1 MSIAINQIDT
11 YEKNQVVKN
20 GHQTSAPG
28 TNDKVSKGQAVF
40 AWDHSQDGIGMQAYR
55 DNDNQS
61 SLLDEAVSFDEKNS
75 KDYMVVMSN
84 TMSDEDYCKWQEN
97 GGNPGDCEPGEM
109 VTIMDQIKI
118 TLAKAGVEVSGFTDQ
133 LDAATIKDAGLSEG
147 YANAIASAL
156 KYKNLPATE
165 DNIKSM
171 ATQMTQMKN
180 MNQLSDGARKYLIEN
195 ELPPTFDNLY
205 KANFT
210 AGKETAV
217 SQGYYNTETYGYM
230 AKKGTIDD
238 VSTMES
244 QIRDII
250 RQSGLEENSKNME
263 NATWLLEKGLPLTE
277 KNLHYMAHLDSLT
290 FPLNLNQVALAA
302 ADAVSMG
309 LSAKEGN
316 LITGNGYPTEE
327 AGYLDTSIKI
337 NEKTQAVSDEDIF
350 TVIKS
355 GKSLNL
361 FNLFQAVDYLQK
373 TAVQTENEGEKTG
386 QQIGKQI
393 ERQTSN
399 QIEQPSRQQADG
411 QIEQLTEQQQNAF
424 LEAKKQLVQIQLT
437 MSAQANLKLLKQG
450 ISIDLEPLNQLA
462 DMLEKEE
469 SLYHATELGN
479 IVEKTEEIKHLPQDT
494 LGVSVQEAWMANRV
508 YTLDHVYETGKIIA
522 ADYEK
527 AGQSYEALMTSP
539 RADLGDHMKK
549 AFQNVDD
556 LLLENGMEVSDEN
569 RKAVRILGYNRMEI
583 TQENLDA
590 VKEAEALLKKVI
602 QQLTPEKT
610 LHMLRDGVNPMEIN
624 LDELSNYLD
633 TLQDEG
639 ESLEKYSKYL
649 YRLEK
654 NKEISQEE
662 KDAYI
667 GVYRLLRQIE
677 KGDDAAI
684 GTLVSKNQD
693 MNFENLLS
701 AVRTRKKGFID
712 TKIDD
717 AYGLLKEVQKNQQSI
732 SDQIMNYYKNR
743 AGQVLHE
750 MSTEGFEDFEEQ
762 KEFYQSDLAFMR
774 QMKEIVEDTFTGLI
788 QDGIAAT
795 ANHLMAEQMIS
806 DDAAFVKDYRKI
818 LKDADKEKEFLD
830 ELEKL
835 TNSFDSG
842 KESVQAAYEAFAKR
856 ALQEFSDV
864 GEESKNHIDV
874 RSFAFD
880 MRQISLWGEHAKQ
893 ESYYVPMQLSEHVT
907 MVHVKVVN
915 SDKKGTV
922 TVDLKET
929 DGFLGKARAVFQI
942 KEGKV
947 EGLLQVADEKDLSS
961 YREIAGKCCG
971 LILEKTG
978 KSADITCVQS
988 QTMNLNAFHKD
999 EKTESTKDLYQI
1011 AKAFIQSVEQEVT
1024 AYESQL

>member
-61 SLLDEAVSFDEKNS
+61 SLLDEAASFDEKNS

-147 YANAIASAL
+147 YANAIANAL

-171 ATQMTQMKN
+171 ATQMTQMQN
-180 MNQLSDGARKYLIEN
+180 MDHLSDGARKYLIEN
-195 ELPPTFDNLY
+195 ELPPIFDNLY
-205 KANFT
+205 KANYT

-217 SQGYYNTETYGYM
+217 SQGYYETGTSGYM
-230 AKKGTIDD
+230 AKKGTMDD
-238 VSTMES
+238 VSTLES

-277 KNLHYMAHLDSLT
+277 KNLHYMANLDSLT

-327 AGYLDTSIKI
+327 SGYLDTSIEI
-337 NEKTQAVSDEDIF
+337 YEKTQAVSDEDLLA
-350 TVIKS
+350 VIKS

-361 FNLFQAVDYLQK
+361 YNLFQAVDNLQK

-393 ERQTSN
+393 ERQTGN
-399 QIEQPSRQQADG
+399 QIEQQQK
-411 QIEQLTEQQQNAF
+411 TF
-424 LEAKKQLVQIQLT
+424 MEAKKQLVQIQLA
-437 MSAQANLKLLKQG
+437 MSAQANLKLLKHG
-450 ISIDLEPLNQLA
+450 ISIDLEPLNHLA
-462 DMLEKEE
+462 KMLEKEE

-479 IVEKTEEIKHLPQDT
+479 IVEKTEEIKNLPQDT

-508 YTLDHVYETGKIIA
+508 YTLDHVYETGKNIA

-556 LLLENGMEVSDEN
+556 LLLENGLEVSDEN

-684 GTLVSKNQD
+684 GTLISKNQD

-732 SDQIMNYYKNR
+732 SDQITNYYKSR

-750 MSTEGFEDFEEQ
+750 MSTEGFVDFEEQ

-774 QMKEIVEDTFTGLI
+774 QIKEIPEDTFTGLI
-788 QDGIAAT
+788 QDGIVAT

-818 LKDADKEKEFLD
+818 LKDRDKEKEFLD

-835 TNSFDSG
+835 TDSFDSG

-856 ALQEFSDV
+856 ALQEFSDA

-880 MRQISLWGEHAKQ
+880 MRQVSLWGEHAKQ

-915 SDKKGTV
+915 GDKKGTV
-922 TVDLKET
+922 TVDLKEN

-1024 AYESQL
+1024 TYESQL

>member
-40 AWDHSQDGIGMQAYR
+40 AWDHSQDGFGVQAYR
-55 DNDNQS
+55 DNGNQS
-61 SLLDEAVSFDEKNS
+61 SLLDGAVSFDEKNS

-97 GGNPGDCEPGEM
+97 GENPGDCEPGEM

-147 YANAIASAL
+147 YANAIANAL

-171 ATQMTQMKN
+171 AMQMTQMQN
-180 MNQLSDGARKYLIEN
+180 MDQLSDGARKYLIEN

-217 SQGYYNTETYGYM
+217 SQGYYNTGTYGYM
-230 AKKGTIDD
+230 AKKGAIDD
-238 VSTMES
+238 VSMMES

-250 RQSGLEENSKNME
+250 SQSGLEDNSKNME

-277 KNLHYMAHLDSLT
+277 KNLHYMADLDSLT

-337 NEKTQAVSDEDIF
+337 NEKTQAVSDEDLLA
-350 TVIKS
+350 VIKS

-361 FNLFQAVDYLQK
+361 YNLFQAVDNLQK
-373 TAVQTENEGEKTG
+373 TAVQTENEEEKTG
-386 QQIGKQI
+386 QIK
-393 ERQTSN
+393 
-399 QIEQPSRQQADG
+399 P
-411 QIEQLTEQQQNAF
+411 LTDQQQKAF

-450 ISIDLEPLNQLA
+450 ISIDLAPLNQLA

-479 IVEKTEEIKHLPQDT
+479 IVEKAEEIKHLPQDT

-508 YTLDHVYETGKIIA
+508 YTLDHVYETGKHIA

-556 LLLENGMEVSDEN
+556 LLLENGLEVSDEN

-654 NKEISQEE
+654 NKEVSQEE

-684 GTLVSKNQD
+684 GTLISKNQD

-732 SDQIMNYYKNR
+732 SDQITNYYKSR

-750 MSTEGFEDFEEQ
+750 MSTKGFVDFEEQ

-774 QMKEIVEDTFTGLI
+774 QMKEIPEDTFTGLI
-788 QDGIAAT
+788 QDGIVAT

-818 LKDADKEKEFLD
+818 LKDRDKEKEFLD

-835 TNSFDSG
+835 TDSFDSG

-856 ALQEFSDV
+856 ALQEFSDA

-880 MRQISLWGEHAKQ
+880 MRQVSLWGEHAKQ

-915 SDKKGTV
+915 GDKKGTV
-922 TVDLKET
+922 TVDLKEN

-1024 AYESQL
+1024 AYES

>member
-1 MSIAINQIDT
+1 MSIAINQIDA

-40 AWDHSQDGIGMQAYR
+40 AWDHSQDGFGMQAYR

-61 SLLDEAVSFDEKNS
+61 SLLDKAVSFDEKNS

-133 LDAATIKDAGLSEG
+133 LDAATIKDAGLSDG
-147 YANAIASAL
+147 YANAIANAL

-171 ATQMTQMKN
+171 ATQMTQMQN
-180 MNQLSDGARKYLIEN
+180 MDQLSDGARKYLIEN

-217 SQGYYNTETYGYM
+217 SQGYYNTGTYGYM
-230 AKKGTIDD
+230 AKKGAIDD
-238 VSTMES
+238 VSMMES

-250 RQSGLEENSKNME
+250 SQSGLEDNSKNME

-277 KNLHYMAHLDSLT
+277 KNLHYMADLDSLA

-316 LITGNGYPTEE
+316 LITGNGYQTEE

-337 NEKTQAVSDEDIF
+337 NEKTQAVSDEDLLA
-350 TVIKS
+350 VIKS

-361 FNLFQAVDYLQK
+361 YNLFQAVDNLQK
-373 TAVQTENEGEKTG
+373 TAVQTENEGEK
-386 QQIGKQI
+386 I
-393 ERQTSN
+393 
-399 QIEQPSRQQADG
+399 G
-411 QIEQLTEQQQNAF
+411 QIKPLTEQQQKTYM
-424 LEAKKQLVQIQLT
+424 EAKKQLVQIQLT

-508 YTLDHVYETGKIIA
+508 FTLDHVYETGKHIA

-527 AGQSYEALMTSP
+527 AGQSYEALMTSS

-556 LLLENGMEVSDEN
+556 LLLENGLEVSDEN
-569 RKAVRILGYNRMEI
+569 RKATRILGYNRMEI

-590 VKEAEALLKKVI
+590 VKEAEALLTKVV

-610 LHMLRDGVNPMEIN
+610 LHMLRDGINPMEIN

-684 GTLVSKNQD
+684 GTLVSKNQE
-693 MNFENLLS
+693 MNFDNLLS

-717 AYGLLKEVQKNQQSI
+717 ACGLLKEVQNNQKSI

-743 AGQVLHE
+743 AGRVLHE
-750 MSTEGFEDFEEQ
+750 MSVEGFEDFEEQ

-774 QMKEIVEDTFTGLI
+774 QVKEIPEDTFTGLT
-788 QDGIAAT
+788 QDGIATT

-806 DDAAFVKDYRKI
+806 EDAAFVKDYRKI
-818 LKDADKEKEFLD
+818 LKDRNKEKEFLD

-835 TNSFDSG
+835 TDSFDSG

-856 ALQEFSDV
+856 ALQEFSDA

-880 MRQISLWGEHAKQ
+880 MRQVSLWGEHAKQ

-915 SDKKGTV
+915 GDKKGTV
-922 TVDLKET
+922 TVDLKEN
-929 DGFLGKARAVFQI
+929 DGLLGKAKAVFQI

-947 EGLLQVADEKDLSS
+947 EGLIQVADEKDLAS

-1024 AYESQL
+1024 VYES

>member
-40 AWDHSQDGIGMQAYR
+40 AWDHSQDGFGVQAYR

-97 GGNPGDCEPGEM
+97 GGSPGDCEPGEM

-147 YANAIASAL
+147 YANAIANAL

-171 ATQMTQMKN
+171 VMQMTQMQN
-180 MNQLSDGARKYLIEN
+180 MDQLSDGARKYLIEN

-205 KANFT
+205 KANYT

-217 SQGYYNTETYGYM
+217 SQGYYNTGTYGYM
-230 AKKGTIDD
+230 AKKGAIDD
-238 VSTMES
+238 VSMMES

-250 RQSGLEENSKNME
+250 SQSGFEENSKNME
-263 NATWLLEKGLPLTE
+263 NAIWLLEKGLPLTE
-277 KNLHYMAHLDSLT
+277 KNLHYMANLDSLT

-316 LITGNGYPTEE
+316 LITGNGYQTEE
-327 AGYLDTSIKI
+327 SGYLDTSIKI
-337 NEKTQAVSDEDIF
+337 NEKTQAVSDEDLLA
-350 TVIKS
+350 VIKS

-361 FNLFQAVDYLQK
+361 YNLFQAVDNLQK
-373 TAVQTENEGEKTG
+373 NAVQTENEGEKTG

-393 ERQTSN
+393 ERQTGN
-399 QIEQPSRQQADG
+399 QIEQQQK
-411 QIEQLTEQQQNAF
+411 AF
-424 LEAKKQLVQIQLT
+424 MEAKKQLVQIQLT

-508 YTLDHVYETGKIIA
+508 YTLDHVYETGKNIA

-539 RADLGDHMKK
+539 RADLGDHIKK

-556 LLLENGMEVSDEN
+556 LLLENGLEVSDEN

-684 GTLVSKNQD
+684 GTLISKNQD

-732 SDQIMNYYKNR
+732 SDQITNYYKSR

-750 MSTEGFEDFEEQ
+750 MSTEGFVDFEEQ
-762 KEFYQSDLAFMR
+762 KEFYQSDLTFMR
-774 QMKEIVEDTFTGLI
+774 QMKEIVEETFTGLI

-795 ANHLMAEQMIS
+795 ANHLMAEQRIS

-818 LKDADKEKEFLD
+818 LKDRDKEKEFLD

-835 TNSFDSG
+835 TDSFDSG

-856 ALQEFSDV
+856 ALQEFSDA

-880 MRQISLWGEHAKQ
+880 MRQVSLWGEHAKQ

-915 SDKKGTV
+915 GDKKGTV
-922 TVDLKET
+922 TVDLKEN

-947 EGLLQVADEKDLSS
+947 EGLIQVADEKDLSS
-961 YREIAGKCCG
+961 YQEIAGKCCG

-1011 AKAFIQSVEQEVT
+1011 AKAFMQSVEQEVT

>member
-1 MSIAINQIDT
+1 MSIAINQIDA

-40 AWDHSQDGIGMQAYR
+40 AWDHSQDGFGMQAYR

-61 SLLDEAVSFDEKNS
+61 SLLDKAVSFDEKNS

-133 LDAATIKDAGLSEG
+133 LDAATIKDAGLSDG
-147 YANAIASAL
+147 YANAIANAL

-171 ATQMTQMKN
+171 ATQMTQMQN
-180 MNQLSDGARKYLIEN
+180 MDQLSDGARKYLIEN

-217 SQGYYNTETYGYM
+217 SQGYYNTGTYGYM
-230 AKKGTIDD
+230 AKKGAIDD
-238 VSTMES
+238 VSMMES

-250 RQSGLEENSKNME
+250 SQSGLEDNSKNME

-277 KNLHYMAHLDSLT
+277 KNLHYMADLDSLA

-316 LITGNGYPTEE
+316 LITGNGYQTEE

-337 NEKTQAVSDEDIF
+337 NEKTQAVSDEDLLA
-350 TVIKS
+350 VIKS

-361 FNLFQAVDYLQK
+361 YNLFQAVDNLQK
-373 TAVQTENEGEKTG
+373 TAVQTENEGEK
-386 QQIGKQI
+386 I
-393 ERQTSN
+393 
-399 QIEQPSRQQADG
+399 G
-411 QIEQLTEQQQNAF
+411 QIKPLTEQQQKTYM
-424 LEAKKQLVQIQLT
+424 EAKKQLVQIQLT

-508 YTLDHVYETGKIIA
+508 YTLDHVYETGKHIA

-556 LLLENGMEVSDEN
+556 LLLENGLEVSDEN
-569 RKAVRILGYNRMEI
+569 RKATRILGYNRMEI

-590 VKEAEALLKKVI
+590 VKEAEALLTKVV

-610 LHMLRDGVNPMEIN
+610 LHMLRDGINPMEIN

-684 GTLVSKNQD
+684 GTLVSKNQE
-693 MNFENLLS
+693 MNFDNLLS

-717 AYGLLKEVQKNQQSI
+717 ACGLLKEVQNNQKSI

-743 AGQVLHE
+743 AGRVLHE
-750 MSTEGFEDFEEQ
+750 MSVEGFEDFEEQ

-774 QMKEIVEDTFTGLI
+774 QVKEIPEDTFTGLT
-788 QDGIAAT
+788 QDGIETT

-806 DDAAFVKDYRKI
+806 EDAAFVKDYRKI
-818 LKDADKEKEFLD
+818 LKDRNKEKEFLD

-835 TNSFDSG
+835 TDSFDSG
-842 KESVQAAYEAFAKR
+842 KESVQAAYEAFANR
-856 ALQEFSDV
+856 ALQEFSDA

-880 MRQISLWGEHAKQ
+880 MRQVSLWGEHAKQ

-915 SDKKGTV
+915 GDKKGTV
-922 TVDLKET
+922 TVDLKEN
-929 DGFLGKARAVFQI
+929 DGLLGKAKAVFQI

-947 EGLLQVADEKDLSS
+947 EGLIQVADEKDLAS
-961 YREIAGKCCG
+961 YQEIAGKCCG

-1024 AYESQL
+1024 VYES

>member
-61 SLLDEAVSFDEKNS
+61 SLLDEAVSFDEKNN

-109 VTIMDQIKI
+109 VTVMDQIKI

-147 YANAIASAL
+147 YANAIANAL

-171 ATQMTQMKN
+171 ATQMTQMQN
-180 MNQLSDGARKYLIEN
+180 MDQLSDGARKYLIEN

-217 SQGYYNTETYGYM
+217 SQGYYNTGTYGYM
-230 AKKGTIDD
+230 AKKGAIDD
-238 VSTMES
+238 VSMLES

-250 RQSGLEENSKNME
+250 SQSGLEDNSKNME

-277 KNLHYMAHLDSLT
+277 KNLHYMANLDSLT
-290 FPLNLNQVALAA
+290 FPLDLNQVALAA

-337 NEKTQAVSDEDIF
+337 NEKTQAVSDEDLLA
-350 TVIKS
+350 VIKS

-361 FNLFQAVDYLQK
+361 YNLFQAVDNLQK

-386 QQIGKQI
+386 QIKL
-393 ERQTSN
+393 
-399 QIEQPSRQQADG
+399 
-411 QIEQLTEQQQNAF
+411 LTDQQQKAF

-508 YTLDHVYETGKIIA
+508 YTLDHVYETGKHIA

-556 LLLENGMEVSDEN
+556 LLLENGLEVSDEN

-583 TQENLDA
+583 TQENLDV

-654 NKEISQEE
+654 NKEVSQEE

-684 GTLVSKNQD
+684 GTLISKNQD

-732 SDQIMNYYKNR
+732 SDQITNYYKSR

-750 MSTEGFEDFEEQ
+750 MSTEGFVDCEEQ

-774 QMKEIVEDTFTGLI
+774 QMKEIPEDTFTGLI

-806 DDAAFVKDYRKI
+806 EEAAFVKDYRKI
-818 LKDADKEKEFLD
+818 LKDRDKEKEFLD

-835 TNSFDSG
+835 TDSFDSG

-856 ALQEFSDV
+856 ALQEFSDA

-880 MRQISLWGEHAKQ
+880 MRQVSLWGEHAKQ

-922 TVDLKET
+922 TVDLKEN
-929 DGFLGKARAVFQI
+929 DGLLGKAKAVFQI

-947 EGLLQVADEKDLSS
+947 EGLIQVADEKDLSS

-1024 AYESQL
+1024 VYES

>member
-20 GHQTSAPG
+20 GHQTSVPE
-28 TNDKVSKGQAVF
+28 TNDKVSKGQTVF

-61 SLLDEAVSFDEKNS
+61 SLLEKAASFDEKNS

-147 YANAIASAL
+147 YANAIANAL

-171 ATQMTQMKN
+171 ATQITQMQN
-180 MNQLSDGARKYLIEN
+180 MDQLSDGARKYLIEN

-217 SQGYYNTETYGYM
+217 SQGYYNTGTYGYM
-230 AKKGTIDD
+230 AKKGAIDD
-238 VSTMES
+238 VSMMES

-250 RQSGLEENSKNME
+250 SQSGLEDNSKNME

-277 KNLHYMAHLDSLT
+277 KNLHYMANLDSLT

-316 LITGNGYPTEE
+316 LITGNGYQTEE

-337 NEKTQAVSDEDIF
+337 NEKTQAVSDEDLLA
-350 TVIKS
+350 VIKS

-361 FNLFQAVDYLQK
+361 YNLFQAVDNLQK
-373 TAVQTENEGEKTG
+373 SAVQIEGEKTG
-386 QQIGKQI
+386 QLIGKQI
-393 ERQTSN
+393 EKQTEN
-399 QIEQPSRQQADG
+399 QIEQQSGRQVDE
-411 QIEQLTEQQQNAF
+411 QIEHLTEQQQKQF
-424 LEAKKQLVQIQLT
+424 LAAKKQLVQIQLT

-494 LGVSVQEAWMANRV
+494 LGVSVQETWMANRV
-508 YTLDHVYETGKIIA
+508 YTLDHVYETGKHIA

-556 LLLENGMEVSDEN
+556 LLLENGLEVSDEN
-569 RKAVRILGYNRMEI
+569 RKATRILGYNRMEI

-590 VKEAEALLKKVI
+590 VKEAEALLTKVV

-684 GTLVSKNQD
+684 GTLVSKNQE

-717 AYGLLKEVQKNQQSI
+717 ACGLLKEVQKNQQSI

-743 AGQVLHE
+743 AGRVLHE
-750 MSTEGFEDFEEQ
+750 MSAEGFEDFEEQ
-762 KEFYQSDLAFMR
+762 KEFYQSDLTFMR
-774 QMKEIVEDTFTGLI
+774 QMKEIPEDTFTGLT
-788 QDGIAAT
+788 QDGIATT
-795 ANHLMAEQMIS
+795 ANLLLAEQMIS
-806 DDAAFVKDYRKI
+806 EDAAFVKDYRKL
-818 LKDADKEKEFLD
+818 LKDRDKEKEFLD

-835 TNSFDSG
+835 TDSFDSG

-856 ALQEFSDV
+856 ALQEFSDA

-880 MRQISLWGEHAKQ
+880 MRQVSLWGEHAKQ

-915 SDKKGTV
+915 GDKKGTV
-922 TVDLKET
+922 TVDLKEN

-947 EGLLQVADEKDLSS
+947 EGLIQVADETALSS
-961 YREIAGKCCG
+961 YQEIAGKCCG

-978 KSADITCVQS
+978 KSADITCVHS

>member
-1 MSIAINQIDT
+1 MSIAINQIDA

-61 SLLDEAVSFDEKNS
+61 SLLDEATSFDEKNS

-147 YANAIASAL
+147 YANAIANAL

-171 ATQMTQMKN
+171 ATQITQMQN
-180 MNQLSDGARKYLIEN
+180 MDQLLDGARKYLIEN

-217 SQGYYNTETYGYM
+217 SQGYYNTGTYGYM
-230 AKKGTIDD
+230 AKKGAIDD
-238 VSTMES
+238 VSMMES

-250 RQSGLEENSKNME
+250 SQSGLEDNSKNME
-263 NATWLLEKGLPLTE
+263 NATWLLGKGLSLTE
-277 KNLHYMAHLDSLT
+277 KNLHYMANLDSLT
-290 FPLNLNQVALAA
+290 FPLDLNQVALAA

-316 LITGNGYPTEE
+316 LITGNGYQTEE

-337 NEKTQAVSDEDIF
+337 NEKTQAVSDEDLLA
-350 TVIKS
+350 VIKS

-361 FNLFQAVDYLQK
+361 YNLFQAVDNLQK

-386 QQIGKQI
+386 QI
-393 ERQTSN
+393 E
-399 QIEQPSRQQADG
+399 P
-411 QIEQLTEQQQNAF
+411 LKEQQQKAF
-424 LEAKKQLVQIQLT
+424 LEAKKQLIQIQLT

-508 YTLDHVYETGKIIA
+508 FTLDHVYETGKNIA

-539 RADLGDHMKK
+539 RADLGDHIKK

-556 LLLENGMEVSDEN
+556 LLLENGLKVSDEN
-569 RKAVRILGYNRMEI
+569 RKAARILGYNRMEI

-590 VKEAEALLKKVI
+590 VKEAEALLTKVV

-633 TLQDEG
+633 TLQGEG

-654 NKEISQEE
+654 NKEVSQEE

-684 GTLVSKNQD
+684 GTLVSKNQE

-717 AYGLLKEVQKNQQSI
+717 ACGLLKEVQNNQKSI

-743 AGQVLHE
+743 AGRILHE
-750 MSTEGFEDFEEQ
+750 MSAEGFEDFEEQ
-762 KEFYQSDLAFMR
+762 KEFYQSDLTFMR
-774 QMKEIVEDTFTGLI
+774 QMKEIPKDTFTGLT
-788 QDGIAAT
+788 QDGIATT
-795 ANHLMAEQMIS
+795 ANHLMAEQMVS
-806 DDAAFVKDYRKI
+806 EDAAFVKDYRKI
-818 LKDADKEKEFLD
+818 LKDRNKEKEFLD

-835 TNSFDSG
+835 TDSFDSG

-856 ALQEFSDV
+856 ALQEFSDA

-880 MRQISLWGEHAKQ
+880 MRQVSLWGEHAKQ

-915 SDKKGTV
+915 GDKKGTV
-922 TVDLKET
+922 TVDLKEN

-947 EGLLQVADEKDLSS
+947 EGLIQVADEKDLAS

-1011 AKAFIQSVEQEVT
+1011 AKAFMQSVEQEVT
-1024 AYESQL
+1024 TYESQL

>member
-61 SLLDEAVSFDEKNS
+61 SLLDKAVSFDEKNS

-147 YANAIASAL
+147 YANAIANAL

-165 DNIKSM
+165 DNIKSL
-171 ATQMTQMKN
+171 ATQITQMQN
-180 MNQLSDGARKYLIEN
+180 MDQLSDGARKYLIEN

-217 SQGYYNTETYGYM
+217 SQGYYNTGTYGYM
-230 AKKGTIDD
+230 AKKGAIDD
-238 VSTMES
+238 VSMMES

-250 RQSGLEENSKNME
+250 SQSGLEDNSKNME

-277 KNLHYMAHLDSLT
+277 KNLHYMANLDSLT
-290 FPLNLNQVALAA
+290 FPLDLNQVALAA

-316 LITGNGYPTEE
+316 LITGNGYQTEE

-337 NEKTQAVSDEDIF
+337 NEKAQAVSDEDLLA
-350 TVIKS
+350 VIKS

-361 FNLFQAVDYLQK
+361 YNLFQAVDNLQK

-386 QQIGKQI
+386 QI
-393 ERQTSN
+393 E
-399 QIEQPSRQQADG
+399 P
-411 QIEQLTEQQQNAF
+411 LTEQQQKAF

-508 YTLDHVYETGKIIA
+508 FTLDHVYETGKNIA

-539 RADLGDHMKK
+539 RTDLGDHIKK

-556 LLLENGMEVSDEN
+556 LLLENGLEVSDEN
-569 RKAVRILGYNRMEI
+569 RKATRILGYNRMEI

-590 VKEAEALLKKVI
+590 VKEAEALLTRVV

-633 TLQDEG
+633 TLQGEG

-654 NKEISQEE
+654 NKEISQAE

-684 GTLVSKNQD
+684 GTLVSQNRD

-717 AYGLLKEVQKNQQSI
+717 ACGLLKEVQNNQKSI

-743 AGQVLHE
+743 AGRVLHE
-750 MSTEGFEDFEEQ
+750 MSAEGFEDFEEQ
-762 KEFYQSDLAFMR
+762 KEFYQSDLTFMR
-774 QMKEIVEDTFTGLI
+774 QMKEIPKDTFTGMT
-788 QDGIAAT
+788 QDGIATT
-795 ANHLMAEQMIS
+795 ANLLMAEQMIS
-806 DDAAFVKDYRKI
+806 EDAAFVKDYRKI
-818 LKDADKEKEFLD
+818 LKDRNKEKEFLD

-835 TNSFDSG
+835 TDSFDSG

-856 ALQEFSDV
+856 ALQEFSDA

-880 MRQISLWGEHAKQ
+880 MRQVSLWGEHAKQ

-907 MVHVKVVN
+907 LVHVKVVN
-915 SDKKGTV
+915 GDKKGTV
-922 TVDLKET
+922 TVDLKEN

-947 EGLLQVADEKDLSS
+947 EGLIQVADGKDLAS

-1011 AKAFIQSVEQEVT
+1011 AKAFMQSVEQEVT
-1024 AYESQL
+1024 TYESQL

>member
-1 MSIAINQIDT
+1 MSIAINQIDA

-40 AWDHSQDGIGMQAYR
+40 AWDHSQDGFGMQAYR

-61 SLLDEAVSFDEKNS
+61 SLLDKAVSFDEKNS

-133 LDAATIKDAGLSEG
+133 LDAATIKDAGLSDG
-147 YANAIASAL
+147 YANAIANAL

-171 ATQMTQMKN
+171 ATQMTQMQN
-180 MNQLSDGARKYLIEN
+180 MDQLSDGARKYLIEN

-217 SQGYYNTETYGYM
+217 SQGYYNTGTYGYM
-230 AKKGTIDD
+230 AKKGAIDD
-238 VSTMES
+238 VSMMES

-250 RQSGLEENSKNME
+250 SQSGLEDNSKNME

-277 KNLHYMAHLDSLT
+277 KNLHYMADLDSLA

-316 LITGNGYPTEE
+316 LITGNGYQTEE

-337 NEKTQAVSDEDIF
+337 NEKTQAVSDEDLLA
-350 TVIKS
+350 VIKS

-361 FNLFQAVDYLQK
+361 YNLFQAVDNLQK
-373 TAVQTENEGEKTG
+373 TAVQTENEGEK
-386 QQIGKQI
+386 I
-393 ERQTSN
+393 
-399 QIEQPSRQQADG
+399 G
-411 QIEQLTEQQQNAF
+411 QIKPLTEQQQKTYM
-424 LEAKKQLVQIQLT
+424 EAKKQLVQIQLT

-508 YTLDHVYETGKIIA
+508 YTLDHVYETGKHIA

-556 LLLENGMEVSDEN
+556 LLLENGLEVSDEN
-569 RKAVRILGYNRMEI
+569 RKATRILGYNRMEI

-590 VKEAEALLKKVI
+590 VKEAEALLTKVV

-610 LHMLRDGVNPMEIN
+610 LHMLRDGINPMEIN

-684 GTLVSKNQD
+684 GTLVSKNQE
-693 MNFENLLS
+693 MNFDNLLS

-717 AYGLLKEVQKNQQSI
+717 ACGLLKEVQNNQKSI

-743 AGQVLHE
+743 AGRVLHE
-750 MSTEGFEDFEEQ
+750 MSVEGFEDFEEQ

-774 QMKEIVEDTFTGLI
+774 QVKEIPEDTFTGLT
-788 QDGIAAT
+788 QDGIATT

-806 DDAAFVKDYRKI
+806 EDAAFVKDYRKI
-818 LKDADKEKEFLD
+818 LKDRNKEKEFLD

-835 TNSFDSG
+835 TDSFDSG
-842 KESVQAAYEAFAKR
+842 KESVQAAYEAFANR
-856 ALQEFSDV
+856 ALQEFSDA

-880 MRQISLWGEHAKQ
+880 MRQVSLWGEHAKQ

-915 SDKKGTV
+915 GDKKGTV
-922 TVDLKET
+922 TVDLKEN
-929 DGFLGKARAVFQI
+929 DGLLGKAKAVFQI

-947 EGLLQVADEKDLSS
+947 EGLIQVADEKDLAS

-1024 AYESQL
+1024 VYES

>member
-147 YANAIASAL
+147 YANAIANAL

-171 ATQMTQMKN
+171 ATQMTQMQN
-180 MNQLSDGARKYLIEN
+180 MDQLSDGARKYLIEN

-217 SQGYYNTETYGYM
+217 SQGYYNTGTYGYM
-230 AKKGTIDD
+230 AKKGAIDD
-238 VSTMES
+238 VSMMES

-250 RQSGLEENSKNME
+250 SQSGLEDNSKNME

-277 KNLHYMAHLDSLT
+277 KNLHYMADLDSLA

-302 ADAVSMG
+302 ADVVSMG

-337 NEKTQAVSDEDIF
+337 NKKTQAVSDEDLLA
-350 TVIKS
+350 VIKS

-361 FNLFQAVDYLQK
+361 YNLFQAVDNLQK
-373 TAVQTENEGEKTG
+373 TAVQTEKEGEKTG
-386 QQIGKQI
+386 QIK
-393 ERQTSN
+393 S
-399 QIEQPSRQQADG
+399 
-411 QIEQLTEQQQNAF
+411 LTEQQQKTYM
-424 LEAKKQLVQIQLT
+424 EAKKQLVQIQLT
-437 MSAQANLKLLKQG
+437 MSAQANLKLLKHG

-462 DMLEKEE
+462 KMLEKEE

-479 IVEKTEEIKHLPQDT
+479 IVEKTEEIKNLPQDT

-508 YTLDHVYETGKIIA
+508 YTLDHVYETGKNIA
-522 ADYEK
+522 TDYEK

-556 LLLENGMEVSDEN
+556 LLLENGLEVSDEN

-590 VKEAEALLKKVI
+590 VKEAEALLTKVV

-610 LHMLRDGVNPMEIN
+610 LHMLRDGINPMEIN

-684 GTLVSKNQD
+684 GTLVSKNQE

-717 AYGLLKEVQKNQQSI
+717 ACGLLKEVQNNQKSI

-743 AGQVLHE
+743 AGRVLHE
-750 MSTEGFEDFEEQ
+750 MSVEGFEDFEEQ

-774 QMKEIVEDTFTGLI
+774 QMKEISEDTFTGLT
-788 QDGIAAT
+788 QDGIATT

-806 DDAAFVKDYRKI
+806 EDAAFVKDYRKI
-818 LKDADKEKEFLD
+818 LKDRNKEKEFLD

-835 TNSFDSG
+835 TDSFDSG
-842 KESVQAAYEAFAKR
+842 KESVQAAYEAFANR
-856 ALQEFSDV
+856 ALQEFSDA

-880 MRQISLWGEHAKQ
+880 MRQVSLWGEHAKQ

-915 SDKKGTV
+915 GDKKGTV
-922 TVDLKET
+922 TVDLKEN

-1024 AYESQL
+1024 VYES

>member
-1 MSIAINQIDT
+1 MFIEYIEYIKGRNAMSIAINQIDT

-61 SLLDEAVSFDEKNS
+61 SLLDKATSFDEKNS

-165 DNIKSM
+165 DNIKSIAM
-171 ATQMTQMKN
+171 QMTQMQN
-180 MNQLSDGARKYLIEN
+180 MDHLSDGARKYLIEN

-205 KANFT
+205 KANYT

-217 SQGYYNTETYGYM
+217 SQGYYETGTSGYM
-230 AKKGTIDD
+230 AKKGAIDD

-277 KNLHYMAHLDSLT
+277 KNLHYMANLDSLAC
-290 FPLNLNQVALAA
+290 PLDVNQVALAA

-316 LITGNGYPTEE
+316 LIIGNGYPTEE
-327 AGYLDTSIKI
+327 SGYLDTSIEI
-337 NEKTQAVSDEDIF
+337 YEKTQAVSNEDLL

-355 GKSLNL
+355 GNSLNL
-361 FNLFQAVDYLQK
+361 YNLFQAVDNLQK

-393 ERQTSN
+393 ERQTGN
-399 QIEQPSRQQADG
+399 QIEQQQK
-411 QIEQLTEQQQNAF
+411 TF
-424 LEAKKQLVQIQLT
+424 MEAKKQLVQIQLT
-437 MSAQANLKLLKQG
+437 MSAQANLKLLKHG
-450 ISIDLEPLNQLA
+450 ISIDLEPLNHLVK
-462 DMLEKEE
+462 MLEKEE

-479 IVEKTEEIKHLPQDT
+479 IVEKTEEIKNLPQDT

-508 YTLDHVYETGKIIA
+508 YTLDHVYETGKNIA

-549 AFQNVDD
+549 AFQNVDN
-556 LLLENGMEVSDEN
+556 LLLENGLEVSDEN
-569 RKAVRILGYNRMEI
+569 RKATRILGYNRMEI

-590 VKEAEALLKKVI
+590 VKESEALLTKVV

-701 AVRTRKKGFID
+701 AVRTRKKGYID

-732 SDQIMNYYKNR
+732 SDQITNYYKSR

-750 MSTEGFEDFEEQ
+750 MSTEGFVDFEEQ
-762 KEFYQSDLAFMR
+762 KEFYQSDLMFMR
-774 QMKEIVEDTFTGLI
+774 QMKEIPEDTFTGLI

-818 LKDADKEKEFLD
+818 LKDRDKEKEFLD

-835 TNSFDSG
+835 TDSFDSG

-856 ALQEFSDV
+856 ALQELSDA

-880 MRQISLWGEHAKQ
+880 MRQVSLWGEHAKQ

-915 SDKKGTV
+915 GGKKVTV
-922 TVDLKET
+922 TVDLKEN
-929 DGFLGKARAVFQI
+929 DGFLVKARAVFQI

-947 EGLLQVADEKDLSS
+947 EGLLQVADDKVLAS
-961 YREIAGKCCG
+961 YQEIAGKCCG

-999 EKTESTKDLYQI
+999 EKTESTKDLYLI

-1024 AYESQL
+1024 AYES

>member
-20 GHQTSAPG
+20 GHQTSASG

-40 AWDHSQDGIGMQAYR
+40 AWDHSQDGFGMQAYR

-61 SLLDEAVSFDEKNS
+61 SLLEKAASFDEKNS

-84 TMSDEDYCKWQEN
+84 TMSDEDYYKWQEN

-133 LDAATIKDAGLSEG
+133 LDAATIKDAGLSDG
-147 YANAIASAL
+147 YANAIANAL

-165 DNIKSM
+165 DNIKSIAM
-171 ATQMTQMKN
+171 QMTQMQN
-180 MNQLSDGARKYLIEN
+180 MDQLSDGARKYLIEN

-205 KANFT
+205 KANYT

-217 SQGYYNTETYGYM
+217 SQGYYETGTSGYM
-230 AKKGTIDD
+230 AKKGTMDD
-238 VSTMES
+238 VSTLES

-250 RQSGLEENSKNME
+250 SQSGLEDNSKNME

-277 KNLHYMAHLDSLT
+277 KNLHYMANLDSLA
-290 FPLNLNQVALAA
+290 FPLDVNQVALAA

-309 LSAKEGN
+309 LSVKEGN
-316 LITGNGYPTEE
+316 LITGNGYQTEE
-327 AGYLDTSIKI
+327 AGYLDRSIKI
-337 NEKTQAVSDEDIF
+337 NEKTQAVSNEDLLA
-350 TVIKS
+350 VIKS

-361 FNLFQAVDYLQK
+361 YNLFQSVDNLQK

-386 QQIGKQI
+386 QI
-393 ERQTSN
+393 E
-399 QIEQPSRQQADG
+399 P
-411 QIEQLTEQQQNAF
+411 LTEQQQTAF
-424 LEAKKQLVQIQLT
+424 LEAKKQLVQIQLA
-437 MSAQANLKLLKQG
+437 MSAQANLKLLKHG
-450 ISIDLEPLNQLA
+450 ISIDLEPLNHLA
-462 DMLEKEE
+462 KMLEKEE

-508 YTLDHVYETGKIIA
+508 YTLDHVYETGKNIA

-556 LLLENGMEVSDEN
+556 LLLENGLEVSGEN
-569 RKAVRILGYNRMEI
+569 RKATRILGYNRMEI

-590 VKEAEALLKKVI
+590 VKEAEALLTKVV

-610 LHMLRDGVNPMEIN
+610 LHMLRDGINPMEIN

-684 GTLVSKNQD
+684 GTLVSKNQEMSFD
-693 MNFENLLS
+693 NLLS

-717 AYGLLKEVQKNQQSI
+717 ACGLLKEVQNNQKSI

-743 AGQVLHE
+743 AGRVLHE
-750 MSTEGFEDFEEQ
+750 MSVEGFEDFEEQ

-774 QMKEIVEDTFTGLI
+774 QMKEIPEDTFTGLT
-788 QDGIAAT
+788 QDGIATT

-806 DDAAFVKDYRKI
+806 EDAAFVKDYRKI
-818 LKDADKEKEFLD
+818 LKDRNKEKEFLD

-835 TNSFDSG
+835 TDSFDSG
-842 KESVQAAYEAFAKR
+842 KESVQAAYEAFANR
-856 ALQEFSDV
+856 ALQEFSDA

-880 MRQISLWGEHAKQ
+880 MRQVSLWGEHAKQ

-915 SDKKGTV
+915 GDKKGTV
-922 TVDLKET
+922 TVDLKEN
-929 DGFLGKARAVFQI
+929 DGLLGKAKAVFQI

-947 EGLLQVADEKDLSS
+947 EGLIQVADEKDLAS
-961 YREIAGKCCG
+961 YQEIAGKCCG

-1024 AYESQL
+1024 VYES

>member
-61 SLLDEAVSFDEKNS
+61 SLLDKAVSFDEKNS

-147 YANAIASAL
+147 YANAIANAL

-171 ATQMTQMKN
+171 ATQMTQMQN
-180 MNQLSDGARKYLIEN
+180 MDQLSDGARKYLIEN

-217 SQGYYNTETYGYM
+217 SQGYYNTGTYGYM
-230 AKKGTIDD
+230 AKKGAIDD
-238 VSTMES
+238 VSMMES

-250 RQSGLEENSKNME
+250 SQSGLEDNSKNME

-277 KNLHYMAHLDSLT
+277 KNLHYMADLDSLA

-337 NEKTQAVSDEDIF
+337 NEKTQAVSDEDLLA
-350 TVIKS
+350 VIKS

-361 FNLFQAVDYLQK
+361 YNLFQAVDNLQK
-373 TAVQTENEGEKTG
+373 TAVQTENEGEKIG

-393 ERQTSN
+393 ERQTEN
-399 QIEQPSRQQADG
+399 QIEQQQK
-411 QIEQLTEQQQNAF
+411 TF
-424 LEAKKQLVQIQLT
+424 MEAKKQLVQIQLT

-479 IVEKTEEIKHLPQDT
+479 IVEKTEEIRHLPQDT

-508 YTLDHVYETGKIIA
+508 YTLDHVYETGKNIA

-556 LLLENGMEVSDEN
+556 LLLENGLEVSDEN

-684 GTLVSKNQD
+684 GTLVSKNQE
-693 MNFENLLS
+693 MNFDNLLS

-717 AYGLLKEVQKNQQSI
+717 ACGLLKEVQNNQKSI

-743 AGQVLHE
+743 AGRVLHE
-750 MSTEGFEDFEEQ
+750 MSVEGFEDFEEQ

-774 QMKEIVEDTFTGLI
+774 QMKEIPEDTFTGLI
-788 QDGIAAT
+788 QDGIVAN

-818 LKDADKEKEFLD
+818 LKDRDKEKEFLD

-835 TNSFDSG
+835 TDSFDSG

-856 ALQEFSDV
+856 ALQEFSDA

-880 MRQISLWGEHAKQ
+880 MRQVSLWGEHAKQ

-915 SDKKGTV
+915 GDKKGTV
-922 TVDLKET
+922 TVDLKEN

-1024 AYESQL
+1024 AYES

>member
-40 AWDHSQDGIGMQAYR
+40 AWDHSQDGFGVQAYR

-147 YANAIASAL
+147 YANAIANAL

-171 ATQMTQMKN
+171 AMQMTQMQN
-180 MNQLSDGARKYLIEN
+180 MDQLSDGARKYLIEN

-217 SQGYYNTETYGYM
+217 SQGYYNTGTYGYM
-230 AKKGTIDD
+230 AKKGAIDD
-238 VSTMES
+238 VSMMES

-250 RQSGLEENSKNME
+250 SQSGLEDNSKNME

-277 KNLHYMAHLDSLT
+277 KNLHYMANLDSLT
-290 FPLNLNQVALAA
+290 FPLDLNQVALAA

-316 LITGNGYPTEE
+316 LITGNGYQTEE

-337 NEKTQAVSDEDIF
+337 YEKTQAVSDEDLLA
-350 TVIKS
+350 VIKS

-361 FNLFQAVDYLQK
+361 YNLFQAVDNLQK

-393 ERQTSN
+393 ERQTEN
-399 QIEQPSRQQADG
+399 QIEQQQK
-411 QIEQLTEQQQNAF
+411 TF
-424 LEAKKQLVQIQLT
+424 MEAKKQLVQIQLT

-508 YTLDHVYETGKIIA
+508 YTLDHVYETGKNIA

-556 LLLENGMEVSDEN
+556 LLLENGLEVSDEN

-583 TQENLDA
+583 TQENLDV

-654 NKEISQEE
+654 NKEVSQEE

-684 GTLVSKNQD
+684 GTLISKNQD

-732 SDQIMNYYKNR
+732 SDQITNYYKSR

-750 MSTEGFEDFEEQ
+750 MSTEGFVDCEEQ

-774 QMKEIVEDTFTGLI
+774 QMKEIPEDTFTGLI

-806 DDAAFVKDYRKI
+806 EEAAFVKDYRKI
-818 LKDADKEKEFLD
+818 LKDRDKEKEFLD

-835 TNSFDSG
+835 TDSFDSG

-856 ALQEFSDV
+856 ALQEFSDA

-880 MRQISLWGEHAKQ
+880 MRQVSLWGEHAKQ

-922 TVDLKET
+922 TVDLKEN

-947 EGLLQVADEKDLSS
+947 EGLIQVADEKDLSS
-961 YREIAGKCCG
+961 YQEIAGKCCG

-1011 AKAFIQSVEQEVT
+1011 AKAFMQSVEQEVT

>member
-1 MSIAINQIDT
+1 MSIAINQIDA

-61 SLLDEAVSFDEKNS
+61 SLLDKAVSFDEKNS

-147 YANAIASAL
+147 YANAIANAL

-171 ATQMTQMKN
+171 TTQMTQMQN
-180 MNQLSDGARKYLIEN
+180 MDQLSDGARKYLIEN

-205 KANFT
+205 KANYT

-217 SQGYYNTETYGYM
+217 SQGYYETGTSGYM
-230 AKKGTIDD
+230 AKKGAIDD

-277 KNLHYMAHLDSLT
+277 KNLHYMANLDSLAC
-290 FPLNLNQVALAA
+290 PLDVNQVALAA

-316 LITGNGYPTEE
+316 LIIGNGYPTEE
-327 AGYLDTSIKI
+327 SGYLDTSIEI
-337 NEKTQAVSDEDIF
+337 YEKTQAVSNEDLL

-355 GKSLNL
+355 GNSLNL
-361 FNLFQAVDYLQK
+361 YNLFQAVDNLQK

-393 ERQTSN
+393 ERQTGN
-399 QIEQPSRQQADG
+399 QIEQQQK
-411 QIEQLTEQQQNAF
+411 TF
-424 LEAKKQLVQIQLT
+424 MEAKKQLVQIQLT
-437 MSAQANLKLLKQG
+437 MSVQANLKLLKHG
-450 ISIDLEPLNQLA
+450 ISIDLEPLNHLVK
-462 DMLEKEE
+462 MLEKEE

-479 IVEKTEEIKHLPQDT
+479 IVEKTEEIKNLPQDT

-508 YTLDHVYETGKIIA
+508 YTLDHVYETGKNIA

-556 LLLENGMEVSDEN
+556 LLLENGLEVSDEN
-569 RKAVRILGYNRMEI
+569 RKATRILGYNRMEI

-590 VKEAEALLKKVI
+590 VKEAEALLTKVV

-610 LHMLRDGVNPMEIN
+610 LHMLRDGINPMEIN

-684 GTLVSKNQD
+684 GTLVSKNQE
-693 MNFENLLS
+693 MNFDNLLS

-717 AYGLLKEVQKNQQSI
+717 ACGLLKEVQNNQKSI

-743 AGQVLHE
+743 AGRVLHE
-750 MSTEGFEDFEEQ
+750 MSVEGFEDFEEQ

-774 QMKEIVEDTFTGLI
+774 QMKEIPEDTFTGLI
-788 QDGIAAT
+788 QDGIVAT

-818 LKDADKEKEFLD
+818 LKDRDKEKEFLD

-835 TNSFDSG
+835 TDSFDSG

-856 ALQEFSDV
+856 ALQEFSDA
-864 GEESKNHIDV
+864 GEESKKHIDV

-880 MRQISLWGEHAKQ
+880 MRQVSLWGEHAKQ

-915 SDKKGTV
+915 GDKKGTV
-922 TVDLKET
+922 TVDLKEN

>member
-1 MSIAINQIDT
+1 MSIAINQIDA

-40 AWDHSQDGIGMQAYR
+40 AWDHSQDGFGMQAYR

-61 SLLDEAVSFDEKNS
+61 SLLEKAASFDEKNS

-133 LDAATIKDAGLSEG
+133 LDAATIKDAGLSDG
-147 YANAIASAL
+147 YANAIANAL

-171 ATQMTQMKN
+171 ATQMNQMQN
-180 MNQLSDGARKYLIEN
+180 MDQLSDGARKYLIEN
-195 ELPPTFDNLY
+195 ELQPTFDNLY
-205 KANFT
+205 KANYM
-210 AGKETAV
+210 AGKKTAV
-217 SQGYYNTETYGYM
+217 SQGYYETGTSGYM

-238 VSTMES
+238 VSTLES

-250 RQSGLEENSKNME
+250 RQSGLEENSQNME

-277 KNLHYMAHLDSLT
+277 KNLHYMANLDSLT
-290 FPLNLNQVALAA
+290 FPLDVNQVALAA

-316 LITGNGYPTEE
+316 LITGNGYQTEE

-337 NEKTQAVSDEDIF
+337 NEKTQAVSDEDLLA
-350 TVIKS
+350 VIKS

-361 FNLFQAVDYLQK
+361 YNLFQAVDNLQK

-386 QQIGKQI
+386 QI
-393 ERQTSN
+393 E
-399 QIEQPSRQQADG
+399 P
-411 QIEQLTEQQQNAF
+411 LTDQQQTAF
-424 LEAKKQLVQIQLT
+424 IEAKKQLVQIQLT
-437 MSAQANLKLLKQG
+437 MSAQANLKLLKHG

-462 DMLEKEE
+462 KMLAKEE

-508 YTLDHVYETGKIIA
+508 FTLDHVYETGKNIA

-539 RADLGDHMKK
+539 RADLGDHIKK

-556 LLLENGMEVSDEN
+556 LLLENGLEVSDEN
-569 RKAVRILGYNRMEI
+569 RKAARILGYNRMEI

-590 VKEAEALLKKVI
+590 VKEAEALLTKVV

-684 GTLVSKNQD
+684 GTLVSQNRE

-717 AYGLLKEVQKNQQSI
+717 ACGLLKEVQNNQKSI

-743 AGQVLHE
+743 AGRVLHE
-750 MSTEGFEDFEEQ
+750 MSAEGFEDFEEQ
-762 KEFYQSDLAFMR
+762 KEFYQSDLTFMR
-774 QMKEIVEDTFTGLI
+774 QMKEIPKDTFTGLT
-788 QDGIAAT
+788 QDGIATT
-795 ANHLMAEQMIS
+795 ANLLMAEQMIS
-806 DDAAFVKDYRKI
+806 EDAAFVKDYRKI
-818 LKDADKEKEFLD
+818 LKDRDKEKEFLD

-835 TNSFDSG
+835 TDSFDSG

-856 ALQEFSDV
+856 ALQEFSDA

-880 MRQISLWGEHAKQ
+880 MRQVSLWGEHAKQ

-915 SDKKGTV
+915 GDKKGTV
-922 TVDLKET
+922 TVDLKEN

-947 EGLLQVADEKDLSS
+947 EGLLQVADDKDLAS
-961 YREIAGKCCG
+961 YQEIAGKCCG

-978 KSADITCVQS
+978 KSADITCVQN

-1024 AYESQL
+1024 AYES

>member
-20 GHQTSAPG
+20 GQQTSAPG

-61 SLLDEAVSFDEKNS
+61 SLLDKAVSFDEKKS

-133 LDAATIKDAGLSEG
+133 LDAATIKDAGLNEG
-147 YANAIASAL
+147 YANAIANAL

-171 ATQMTQMKN
+171 ATQMTQMQN
-180 MNQLSDGARKYLIEN
+180 MDQLSDGARKYLIEN

-205 KANFT
+205 KANYT

-217 SQGYYNTETYGYM
+217 SQGYYETGTSGYM
-230 AKKGTIDD
+230 AKKGTKDD
-238 VSTMES
+238 VSTLES

-277 KNLHYMAHLDSLT
+277 KNLHYMANLDSLT

-327 AGYLDTSIKI
+327 YGYLDTSIEI
-337 NEKTQAVSDEDIF
+337 YEKTQAVSNEDLL

-355 GKSLNL
+355 GNSLNL
-361 FNLFQAVDYLQK
+361 YNLFQAVDNLQK

-386 QQIGKQI
+386 QI
-393 ERQTSN
+393 E
-399 QIEQPSRQQADG
+399 P
-411 QIEQLTEQQQNAF
+411 LTEQQQTAF
-424 LEAKKQLVQIQLT
+424 LEAKKQLVQIQLA
-437 MSAQANLKLLKQG
+437 MSAQANLKLLKHG

-462 DMLEKEE
+462 KMLEKEE

-479 IVEKTEEIKHLPQDT
+479 IVEKTEEIKNLPQDT
-494 LGVSVQEAWMANRV
+494 LGVSVQEAWMATRV
-508 YTLDHVYETGKIIA
+508 YTLDHVYETGKNIA

-556 LLLENGMEVSDEN
+556 LLLENGLEVSDEN
-569 RKAVRILGYNRMEI
+569 RKATRILGYNRMEI

-590 VKEAEALLKKVI
+590 VKEAEALLTKVV

-610 LHMLRDGVNPMEIN
+610 LHMLRDGINPMEIN

-684 GTLVSKNQD
+684 GTLVSKNQE
-693 MNFENLLS
+693 MNFDNLLS

-717 AYGLLKEVQKNQQSI
+717 ACGLLKEVQNNQKSI

-743 AGQVLHE
+743 AGRVLHE
-750 MSTEGFEDFEEQ
+750 MSVEGFEDFEEQ

-774 QMKEIVEDTFTGLI
+774 QMKEIPEDTFTGLT
-788 QDGIAAT
+788 QDGIATT

-806 DDAAFVKDYRKI
+806 EDAAFVKDYRKI
-818 LKDADKEKEFLD
+818 LKDRDKEKEFLD

-835 TNSFDSG
+835 TDSFDSG
-842 KESVQAAYEAFAKR
+842 KESVQAAYEAFANR
-856 ALQEFSDV
+856 ALQEFSDA

-880 MRQISLWGEHAKQ
+880 MRQVSLWGEHAKQ

-915 SDKKGTV
+915 GDKKGTV
-922 TVDLKET
+922 TVDLKEN
-929 DGFLGKARAVFQI
+929 DGLLGKAKAVFQI

-947 EGLLQVADEKDLSS
+947 EGLIQVADEKDLAS
-961 YREIAGKCCG
+961 YQEIAGKCCG

-1024 AYESQL
+1024 VYES

>member
-1 MSIAINQIDT
+1 MSIAINQIDA

-40 AWDHSQDGIGMQAYR
+40 AWDHSQDGFGMQAYR

-61 SLLDEAVSFDEKNS
+61 SLLDKAVSFDEKNS

-133 LDAATIKDAGLSEG
+133 LDAATIKDAGLSDG
-147 YANAIASAL
+147 YANAIANAL

-171 ATQMTQMKN
+171 ATQMTQMQN
-180 MNQLSDGARKYLIEN
+180 MDQLSDGARKYLIEN

-217 SQGYYNTETYGYM
+217 SQGYYNTGTYGYM
-230 AKKGTIDD
+230 AKKGAIDD
-238 VSTMES
+238 VSMMES

-250 RQSGLEENSKNME
+250 SQSGLEDNSKNME

-277 KNLHYMAHLDSLT
+277 KNLHYMADLDSLA

-316 LITGNGYPTEE
+316 LITGNGYQTEE

-337 NEKTQAVSDEDIF
+337 NEKTQAVSDEDLLA
-350 TVIKS
+350 VIKS

-361 FNLFQAVDYLQK
+361 YNLFQAVDNLQK
-373 TAVQTENEGEKTG
+373 TAVQTENEGEK
-386 QQIGKQI
+386 I
-393 ERQTSN
+393 
-399 QIEQPSRQQADG
+399 G
-411 QIEQLTEQQQNAF
+411 QIKPLTEQQQKTYM
-424 LEAKKQLVQIQLT
+424 EAKKQLVQIQLT

-508 YTLDHVYETGKIIA
+508 YTLDHVYETGKHIA

-527 AGQSYEALMTSP
+527 AGQSYEALMTSS

-556 LLLENGMEVSDEN
+556 LLLENGLEVSDEN
-569 RKAVRILGYNRMEI
+569 RKATRILGYNRMEI

-590 VKEAEALLKKVI
+590 VKEAEALLTKVV

-610 LHMLRDGVNPMEIN
+610 LHMLRDGINPMEIN

-684 GTLVSKNQD
+684 GTLVSKNQE
-693 MNFENLLS
+693 MNFDNLLS

-717 AYGLLKEVQKNQQSI
+717 ACGLLKEVQNNQKSI

-743 AGQVLHE
+743 AGRVLHE
-750 MSTEGFEDFEEQ
+750 MSVEGFEDFEEQ

-774 QMKEIVEDTFTGLI
+774 QVKEIPEDTFTGLT
-788 QDGIAAT
+788 QDGIATT

-806 DDAAFVKDYRKI
+806 EDAAFVKDYRKI
-818 LKDADKEKEFLD
+818 LKDRNKEKEFLD

-835 TNSFDSG
+835 TDSFDSG

-856 ALQEFSDV
+856 ALQEFSDA

-880 MRQISLWGEHAKQ
+880 MRQVSLWGEHAKQ

-915 SDKKGTV
+915 GDKKGTV
-922 TVDLKET
+922 TVDLKEN
-929 DGFLGKARAVFQI
+929 DGLLGKAKAVFQI

-947 EGLLQVADEKDLSS
+947 EGLIQVADEKDLAS

-1024 AYESQL
+1024 VYES